1 MSGAAAGGHRSEPVP
16 ASAAELEAGAAAFAR
31 ATGLF
36 EALIGDLADRK
47 ADTMTAFDLEV
58 MISERGREVM
68 LELLQGHM
76 DLRSIREPQLTEVV
90 DADGIRHRRIEKN
103 HERQL
108 NTVFGTL
115 RIRRIAYRAL
125 AAGNLHPLD
134 AELNLPAER
143 TSHGLRR
150 LAAIEAARGSFADA
164 VAAIERA
171 CGVRVGKLVIEQAAM
186 RAAADIDRFYR
197 RTSPT
202 AAGADV
208 PLALSF
214 DAKGIVMLP
223 EDLREHTRKM
233 AQAKQAAGG
242 PAMKTRLAAGEKL
255 GRKRM
260 AVLGAVWDS
269 PTAPR
274 TADDVIADPDTGPDV
289 HSERADGPKACNKW
303 LTASVAD
310 TCADVISAAFDQA
323 EDRDRDHQRD
333 WIVLVDGAEPQI
345 AQIQAEALVRGVDIH
360 IVCDL
365 IHMLEYLWKA
375 AWCFHDKAGPDIE
388 AFVARHARTIL
399 AGNSEQTVADLRHA
413 AKATALTDDKLATVA
428 KTCTYLENKRPWLRY
443 DIALA
448 KGWPIATGIIE
459 GACRH
464 LVKDRLDITGA
475 RWSLAGAEAVL
486 KLRALITNN
495 DFDAYWAFHL
505 RAEHQRIHQARYQ
518 YQHSLAA

>member
-1 MSGAAAGGHRSEPVP
+1 
-16 ASAAELEAGAAAFAR
+16 LEAGAAAFAR
-31 ATGLF
+31 AMGLF
-36 EALIGDLADRK
+36 QALVGDLTDRK
-47 ADTMTAFDLEV
+47 ADAMTAFELEV
-58 MISERGREVM
+58 MVGERGREVM

-76 DLRSIREPQLTEVV
+76 DLRSIREPLFSEVI
-90 DADGIRHRRIEKN
+90 DADGIGHRRIEKD

-108 NTVFGTL
+108 NTVFGKL

-125 AAGNLHPLD
+125 GCANLYPAD
-134 AELNLPAER
+134 ERLNLPVER
-143 TSHGLRR
+143 TGHGLRR
-150 LAAIEAARGSFADA
+150 LAAIEATRGSFADA

-171 CGVRVGKLVIEQAAM
+171 CGVRVGKLVVEQLAG

-197 RTSPT
+197 RTEP
-202 AAGADV
+202 AGAGDNV

-223 EDLREHTRKM
+223 EDLREDTRKN
-233 AQAKQAAGG
+233 AEAKQAAGG
-242 PAMKTRLAAGEKL
+242 NAMKTRLAAGEKL

-260 AVLGAVWDS
+260 AVLGAVFDS

-274 TADDVIADPDTGPDV
+274 TVDDVIADPDTDV
-289 HSERADGPKACNKW
+289 DEHRERADGPKASNKW

-310 TCADVISAAFDQA
+310 TCADVISTAFDQA
-323 EDRDRDHQRD
+323 EARDPDHQRD
-333 WIVLVDGAEPQI
+333 WVVLVDGAEAQI

-365 IHMLEYLWKA
+365 IHVLEYLWKA
-375 AWCFHDKAGPDIE
+375 AWCLHDKAGPDIE
-388 AFVARHARTIL
+388 AFVARHARIIL
-399 AGNSEQTVADLRHA
+399 AGNSEQSVADLRHA
-413 AKATALTDDKLATVA
+413 AKAAQLPDDKLATVE

-448 KGWPIATGIIE
+448 AGWPIATGIIE

-475 RWSLAGAEAVL
+475 RWSLTGAEAVL
-486 KLRALITNN
+486 KLRALISNG
-495 DFDAYWAFHL
+495 DFDAYWTFHL
-505 RAEHQRIHQARYQ
+505 RAEHQRIHQPRYQ
-518 YQHSLAA
+518 HQHSLAA